1 MSDKPL
7 VSVMMPAYNSGKTIV
22 FALASLV
29 AQTYANW
36 ECVVVDDGSAD
47 DTAARAH
54 SVLDPR
60 IRIIRLEENMGEAAA
75 RQRALEACRGELL
88 AMLDADDWSYP
99 DRLEMQV
106 GSLSS
111 NRDVFL
117 VSCGMAIVGLNGDI
131 LGVRAEGLGR
141 IAVLDSPVRIP
152 VAHAPSMLRL
162 EGIAGTAYDQQ
173 MRMASDSDFMRRI
186 LFNKKYVILPYV
198 GYCYRE
204 LESAS
209 LRKTVA
215 GYYYNTRGLA
225 KFFRARPVPIGWRMI
240 LEIAKIPV
248 FALTY
253 PFGLFRALIKS
264 RSRTPSQAEREDFS
278 KAKAAVQAVYDRIV
292 AGGVL

>member
-1 MSDKPL
+1 
-7 VSVMMPAYNSGKTIV
+7 
-22 FALASLV
+22 
-29 AQTYANW
+29 
-36 ECVVVDDGSAD
+36 
-47 DTAARAH
+47 
-54 SVLDPR
+54 
-60 IRIIRLEENMGEAAA
+60 
-75 RQRALEACRGELL
+75 
-88 AMLDADDWSYP
+88 
-99 DRLEMQV
+99 
-106 GSLSS
+106 
-111 NRDVFL
+111 
-117 VSCGMAIVGLNGDI
+117 
-131 LGVRAEGLGR
+131 
-141 IAVLDSPVRIP
+141 
-152 VAHAPSMLRL
+152 
-162 EGIAGTAYDQQ
+162 
-173 MRMASDSDFMRRI
+173 MRRI